1 MWDDSGFA
9 PELRNRFHQG
19 RELKKKVNDMKFQR
33 KFLRSLKNLSQNLS
47 AVRPYCHLGNTYW
60 RLSVSFNQETLLR
73 GEFENPVEETGT
85 RHMVVEAVSPRSRR
99 RRPRGRRAGKRKV
112 RRAEKVR
119 EFAVERIARE
129 IAARTLTVE
138 PRPDRRTGEVVP
150 ESSPGDVSE
159 YVRRN
164 LASSSLASPGVRCE
178 LCDSPKRPNGTC
190 SRTMCPQS
198 KPPGR
203 GGGRGSHGRRPRRGV
218 RLV

>member
-1 MWDDSGFA
+1 VGRLWLRAGA
-9 PELRNRFHQG
+9 PEPLPSRKRTEEKSKQ
-19 RELKKKVNDMKFQR
+19 MKFQR

-85 RHMVVEAVSPRSRR
+85 RHMVVEAVSSRSRR

-112 RRAEKVR
+112 RRAEKVK
-119 EFAVERIARE
+119 EFAVEKIARE
-129 IAARTLTVE
+129 IAARTSAVE
-138 PRPDRRTGEVVP
+138 PKPDRRTGEVVP
-150 ESSPGDVSE
+150 ESSPRDVEE

-164 LASSSLASPGVRCE
+164 LALSSSASPGVRCE

-190 SRTMCPQS
+190 SRTACPQS